1 MIKHIVFTKF
11 ENPDENVPEDSALLH
26 ALTETIPEIV
36 TLETGRDVLHSA
48 RSFDMALIVTF
59 RSLADLAVYDKHPEH
74 EKARA
79 YIKAHRT
86 ATATVGTTS
95 RVAALR

>member
-11 ENPDENVPEDSALLH
+11 ENPDEQASVAGEMLLALKDR
-26 ALTETIPEIV
+26 IPEIHSI
-36 TLETGRDVLHSA
+36 ETGRDFKHSE
-48 RSFDMALIVTF
+48 RSFDLALIVTF
-59 RSLADLAVYDKHPEH
+59 DTKEDLAAYDRHPEH

-86 ATATVGTTS
+86 ATATVDFEF
-95 RVAALR
+95 

>member
-11 ENPDENVPEDSALLH
+11 ENPNEQAPVAAEMLLALKD
-26 ALTETIPEIV
+26 TIPQICSIEI
-36 TLETGRDVLHSA
+36 GRDFKHSE
-48 RSFDMALIVTF
+48 RSFDLALIVTF
-59 RSLADLAVYDKHPEH
+59 QSKEDLEIYDHHPEH

-86 ATATVGTTS
+86 ATATVDFEF
-95 RVAALR
+95 

>member
-11 ENPDENVPEDSALLH
+11 ENPDEQAPVARKMLMDLKEKIPQIR
-26 ALTETIPEIV
+26 TI
-36 TLETGRDVLHSA
+36 ETGRDFKHSE
-48 RSFDMALIVTF
+48 RSFDLALIVTF
-59 RSLADLAVYDKHPEH
+59 DTKEDLETYDRHPEH

-86 ATATVGTTS
+86 ATATVDFEF
-95 RVAALR
+95 

>member
-11 ENPDENVPEDSALLH
+11 ENPDESAPVACGLLAALPEK
-26 ALTETIPEIV
+26 IPQIV

-48 RSFDMALIVTF
+48 RSYDMALIVTF

-86 ATATVGTTS
+86 ATATVDFEFES
-95 RVAALR
+95 

>member
-11 ENPDENVPEDSALLH
+11 ENPDEQVPIASGMLLAL
-26 ALTETIPEIV
+26 AGTVPQIRSI
-36 TLETGRDVLHSA
+36 ETGRDFKHSE

-59 RSLADLAVYDKHPEH
+59 DTKEDLEAYDRHPAH

-86 ATATVGTTS
+86 ASATVDFEY
-95 RVAALR
+95 

>member
-11 ENPDENVPEDSALLH
+11 ENADEQAPIASEMLLALK
-26 ALTETIPEIV
+26 EKIPQIRSI
-36 TLETGRDVLHSA
+36 ETGRDFKRSE
-48 RSFDMALIVTF
+48 RSFDLALIVTF
-59 RSLADLAVYDKHPEH
+59 DTKEDLEIYDHHPEH

-86 ATATVGTTS
+86 GTATVDFEY
-95 RVAALR
+95 

>member
-11 ENPDENVPEDSALLH
+11 SDPAESVPEARKLLAALP
-26 ALTETIPEIV
+26 AQIPEIV
-36 TLETGRDVLHSA
+36 SLETGADVLHSE

-59 RSLADLAVYDKHPEH
+59 RSLADLKVYDTHPAH
-74 EKARA
+74 QQVRA

-86 ATATVGTTS
+86 GSATVDFEF
-95 RVAALR
+95 